1 METGI
6 VGLCPKVEEAF
17 ALLAKKWAGL
27 IVFALKDGEMRFCD
41 LEKALPEISA
51 RVLTQRVR
59 ELEEAGL
66 IERLVL
72 DSTTARA
79 GYRLS
84 PRGLSLARALGPVAE
99 WARS

>member
-1 METGI
+1 MEPGI
-6 VGLCPKVEEAF
+6 VGLCPKIEGAF
-17 ALLAKKWAGL
+17 ALLARRWAGL

-66 IERLVL
+66 IERLAP
-72 DSTTARA
+72 DSSTARA
-79 GYRLS
+79 GYRLRA
-84 PRGLSLARALGPVAE
+84 RGSALAEALGPLAD